1 VKLASQV
8 RRVRL
13 LPVVVVAASALL
25 ALKTIGLVTNGGYV
39 LTQPAFAAGGSE
51 APAGPQTLTTG
62 PTIADTAPLAADG
75 SPTAGGAVSA
85 HGSDSAHGTDEAATS
100 AAAPPEPASVPGT
113 DLTQFD
119 LASQSAVLA
128 TTGTPPAAG
137 TECPSIEP
145 TATAGGGDGH
155 SESAAEPAAAAVPR
169 LVGIDCTA
177 QGDALP
183 RAVDPTG
190 AQVPLATP
198 GAPTEQ
204 ALLARLAERRSQLD
218 AYAEEL
224 DLRAALVEAAE
235 QRIEERMTTMQSI
248 EQQIAT
254 LVEQRQAAESE
265 LVAGVVTMYENMR
278 PRDAAAIFNQLDM
291 SVLVPIAKAMPPRKM
306 APIMA
311 QMDPARAQE
320 LTVRLAAATEAPQ
333 PVVAQTGLEA
343 LPQIVGQ

>member
-1 VKLASQV
+1 MKLAPQV

-25 ALKTIGLVTNGGYV
+25 TLKTIGLATNGGYV
-39 LTQPAFAAGGSE
+39 LIQPAKAAGDGSE
-51 APAGPQTLTTG
+51 ALAEPQTLTTG
-62 PTIADTAPLAADG
+62 PTVADTAPLVTDRA
-75 SPTAGGAVSA
+75 PTAGGPAA
-85 HGSDSAHGTDEAATS
+85 GHGSDGEDTDTATRV
-100 AAAPPEPASVPGT
+100 SVPET

-119 LASQSAVLA
+119 LAAQSVAA
-128 TTGTPPAAG
+128 ASAGMTPPAVG
-137 TECPSIEP
+137 IECPSLEP
-145 TATAGGGDGH
+145 TVVGDEGGSD
-155 SESAAEPAAAAVPR
+155 SDAAPIAPPR

-177 QGDALP
+177 EGDALP
-183 RAVDPTG
+183 RIVDPTG
-190 AQVPLATP
+190 AQVPLAAP

-248 EQQIAT
+248 EHQIAS

-278 PRDAAAIFNQLDM
+278 PRDAAAIFDQLDM

-311 QMDPARAQE
+311 QMQPARAQE
-320 LTVRLAAATEAPQ
+320 LTVRLAAVAEASQ
-333 PVVAQTGLEA
+333 PMVAQTGLEA